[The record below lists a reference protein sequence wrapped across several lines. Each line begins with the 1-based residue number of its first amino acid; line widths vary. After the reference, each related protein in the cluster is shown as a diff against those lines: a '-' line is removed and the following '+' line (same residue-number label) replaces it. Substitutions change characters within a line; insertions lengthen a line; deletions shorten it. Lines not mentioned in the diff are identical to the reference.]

1 MKQKLG
7 TLRRVSPRQV
17 WSSEAQD
24 FTPWLAEN
32 LPQLSEVIGMD
43 LELLQTEASVGDFSL
58 DILAK
63 DLSTSRTVVI
73 ENQFGQTDHDHLG
86 KILTYASGV
95 GAAVLVWIAEE
106 VREEHRQALEWINER
121 TDEETSIFALE
132 LQVLQIEDSP
142 PAFNLKPVVA
152 PNKWQKATRTAS
164 RGAVSSRGQAYLE
177 YFDQLLHDLREKHRF
192 TKAKVAFPQNWYSF
206 TSGIRGVSYGTSFAQ
221 GDRIRAEVYIDCQDR
236 AVNKQVFDTL
246 YSQREELE
254 RRFGA
259 PLSWERLD
267 ERRASRIAVYR
278 PGSIEADASTLSDI
292 RTWAIGQLIKFRE
305 VFGPILRKELGQIP
319 GA

>member
-1 MKQKLG
+1 MKQRLG
-7 TLRRVSPRQV
+7 TLRRISPRQV
-17 WSSEAQD
+17 WATEAQD

-32 LPQLSEVIGMD
+32 LAKLSEAIGIE

-73 ENQFGQTDHDHLG
+73 ENQFGQTDHDHFG
-86 KILTYASGV
+86 KLLTYASGV
-95 GAAVLVWIAEE
+95 GAAALVWIAEE
-106 VREEHRQALEWINER
+106 VREEHRQALEWLNER
-121 TDEETSIFALE
+121 TDEETSVFALE
-132 LQVLQIEDSP
+132 LQVLQIDDSP
-142 PAFNLKPVVA
+142 PAFNLKPVVL

-164 RGAVSSRGQAYLE
+164 RGAPSSRGQAYLE
-177 YFDQLLHDLREKHRF
+177 YFDHLLHELREKHKF

-206 TSGIRGVSYGTSFAQ
+206 TSGVRGVSYGTSFAQ
-221 GDRIRAEVYIDCQDR
+221 GGRIRAEVYIDGEDQS
-236 AVNKQVFDTL
+236 ANKKVFDNL
-246 YSQREELE
+246 YIQREELE

-259 PLSWERLD
+259 PLTWERLD

-278 PGSIEADASTLSDI
+278 PGSIVADDAALSEI
-292 RTWAIGQLIKFRE
+292 RSWSIAQLLKFRDT
-305 VFGPILRKELGQIP
+305 FGPLLRKELGQIP